1 MNSLGLNRPIMS
13 IPVTTSSL
21 ILEQLYDRE
30 SCTYT
35 YLLIDP
41 ETQEGAIIDPVWEH
55 FDRDMQ
61 IIKELGIELLYSIE
75 THAHADH
82 VTSGGK
88 LRQMTGAKIVFG
100 EKAGIQSIDIS
111 IKHNEELKL
120 GNYNI
125 RAISTPGH
133 TNACTSYYIDGM
145 VFTGDTLLIRGCGR
159 TDFQDGD
166 PEQLFDSITQQ
177 LFTFGDD
184 TRVYPGHDYNGRMS
198 STIGEEKRWNLRLGN
213 DRSKTEFIDLMN
225 NLNLDLPKKI
235 NEAVPANMSCGINFN
250 PKRYV
255 LDDVSMDDLHQVWK
269 QLPEDTLI
277 VDNRTPE
284 EFDSGHIPGSCNMPM
299 GTENEHLD
307 TLKQYKKVY
316 IHCRSGRRSQT
327 VFTNLNFLGIDH
339 LACVCHGGMP
349 DWIKAGYEIEIS
361 SI

>member
-1 MNSLGLNRPIMS
+1 MS

-61 IIKELGIELLYSIE
+61 IIKELGIELLYSME

>member
-1 MNSLGLNRPIMS
+1 MS

-61 IIKELGIELLYSIE
+61 IIKELGIELLYSME

-177 LFTFGDD
+177 LFTFGDN

-213 DRSKTEFIDLMN
+213 DRPKTEFINLMN